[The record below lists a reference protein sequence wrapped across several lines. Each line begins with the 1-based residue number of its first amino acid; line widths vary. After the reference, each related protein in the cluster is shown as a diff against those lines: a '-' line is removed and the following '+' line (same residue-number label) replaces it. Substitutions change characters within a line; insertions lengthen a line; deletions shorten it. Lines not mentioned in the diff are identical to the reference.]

1 MKTLRKLFFESKMTW
16 PRVILFAVITAVIT
30 AAVLIIP
37 GISDTSVSQIGVSFE
52 AWIFFALIVI
62 LNSDKPLEAGLKTFV
77 FFLISQ
83 PLIYLFQVPFSWQ
96 GWGLF
101 RYYPRWFMIT
111 LLTFPGA
118 IIAWFIKKD
127 KWYSGLILSVATA
140 ALGVWAVDF
149 GSVLVRQ
156 FPKNLAATLFCT
168 VLAFGLIFVLLKDK
182 KARIIALAITVAA
195 TAAMLAFTAIRT
207 PHTVTYRFDLEEGHE
222 WRVSD
227 EYGYVGN
234 IEMEDGDTVKVEA
247 KQYGTH
253 EVEFVNENGESTKYV
268 ITYEKANGINAEVQD
283 E

>member
-1 MKTLRKLFFESKMTW
+1 M
-16 PRVILFAVITAVIT
+16 IT

-37 GISDTSVSQIGVSFE
+37 GIKDTSVSQIGVSFE

-62 LNSDKPLEAGLKTFV
+62 LNSEKPLEAGLKTFV

-96 GWGLF
+96 GWDLF
-101 RYYPRWFMIT
+101 QYYPRWFKFT

-118 IIAWFIKKD
+118 IIAWFVKKD

-156 FPKNLAATLFCT
+156 FPKNLAATLFCAI
-168 VLAFGLIFVLLKDK
+168 LAFGLIFVLLKDK
-182 KARIIALAITVAA
+182 KARIIALAVTVAA
-195 TAAMLAFTAIRT
+195 MAAMLAFTFIRA
-207 PHTVTYRFDLEEGHE
+207 PHTVEYRFDLEEGHE

-227 EYGYVGN
+227 EFGYVGTVG
-234 IEMEDGDTVKVEA
+234 MEDADTVIVEA
-247 KQYGTH
+247 SQYGTH
-253 EVEFVNENGESTKYV
+253 KVDFVNEAGETVSYV
-268 ITYEKANGINAEVQD
+268 ISYERGTGVSVEAAE
-283 E
+283 